1 MWHVDQHHDM
11 SEMSYLT
18 RLFLQLWSQRSKQV
32 GTCSRNTLTNNND
45 DRSTDIWFYFM
56 WHEASIWT
64 VHGEVISVFLMA
76 NSNTDQYWQFYIFI
90 LIFGWLYV
98 HTYAYASVDDVLK
111 LLYIKK
117 GVLFGVFSGAVM
129 VGEPVAC
136 NFYGFKS
143 KEVKN
148 GTLTW
153 ILHLWSRVAGSNT
166 SSHS

>member
-1 MWHVDQHHDM
+1 
-11 SEMSYLT
+11 
-18 RLFLQLWSQRSKQV
+18 
-32 GTCSRNTLTNNND
+32 
-45 DRSTDIWFYFM
+45 
-56 WHEASIWT
+56 
-64 VHGEVISVFLMA
+64 MA

-117 GVLFGVFSGAVM
+117 GVLFGVFSGAVI

-143 KEVKN
+143 KEEKN
-148 GTLTW
+148 GMLT
-153 ILHLWSRVAGSNT
+153 
-166 SSHS
+166 